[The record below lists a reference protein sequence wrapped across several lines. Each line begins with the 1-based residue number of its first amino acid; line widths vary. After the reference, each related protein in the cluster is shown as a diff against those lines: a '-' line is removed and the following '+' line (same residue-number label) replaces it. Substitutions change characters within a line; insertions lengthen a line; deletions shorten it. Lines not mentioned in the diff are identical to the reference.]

1 MITFEQFLERFCK
14 RAKIKPAL
22 SKEEL
27 RVYVRKNFFT
37 LCEQEIINGT
47 YLKRYRSQFESIG
60 VVYNKSNYTVQYIRD
75 NKNLCIFIEGNIVR
89 KIGENPLVYCKNA
102 FISIKNTVEAL
113 CKNSI
118 VYCHN
123 HSKVNALWCE
133 SVYVF
138 DDTQAIITG
147 CSDITVENNAKVTL
161 NSNCITFA
169 LDNAVIEAK
178 HVCYI
183 QAQDNVNITASDYT
197 CIIAKDNVKI
207 EADETCI
214 IKRV

>member
-1 MITFEQFLERFCK
+1 MITFEQFLQRFCK
-14 RAKIKPAL
+14 RAGIKTAL

-27 RVYVRKNFFT
+27 RTYIRKNFFT

-47 YLKRYRSQFESIG
+47 YLKRYKSRFKKIG
-60 VVYNKSNYTVQYIRD
+60 VVYNESNHTAQGVED
-75 NKNLCIFIEGNIVR
+75 NKNLCIFIEGNIMR
-89 KIGENPLVYCKNA
+89 KIGENSLVYCKNA
-102 FISIKNTVEAL
+102 FISIKDTVEAL

-118 VYCHN
+118 VYCN
-123 HSKVNALWCE
+123 DYSKVNAIWCE
-133 SVYVF
+133 SVVMF
-138 DDTQAIITG
+138 DNAQAVITG
-147 CSDITVENNAKVTL
+147 CSDVTAEGNAKVTL

-169 LDNAVIEAK
+169 LDNATIEAK
-178 HVCYI
+178 HTCYI

-197 CIIAKDNVKI
+197 CIVAKDNVKI